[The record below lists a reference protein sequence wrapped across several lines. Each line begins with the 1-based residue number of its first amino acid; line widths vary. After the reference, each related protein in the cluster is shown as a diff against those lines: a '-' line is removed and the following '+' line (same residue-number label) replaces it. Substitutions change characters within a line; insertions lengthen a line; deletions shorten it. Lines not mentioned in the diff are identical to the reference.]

1 MDKIDLQQI
10 INNFPECLTNGEKL
24 KAILADT
31 YPKASRGVIYTISMI
46 ATSGIAKEIESSINI
61 DKMAIDKWLK
71 RLECNYCMS
80 GTTVENCLQLWVD
93 SFIQEERIPLSNK
106 KTSLELDNEEIVYN
120 IEFGLPEENFFVNLQ
135 QYIKY
140 CAHAIKNISKCKG
153 AAFHRLA
160 NQLHEYDLAIRSKR
174 IDSDGIS
181 ITYKIDEH
189 TSSDEPFQWENIHEE
204 INAIKTIANT
214 KTNNINCLIEQLLL
228 LAAQNKCTGATD
240 ALEETYLN
248 LYPYENYDEYDPY
261 DEPKIPWFD
270 ITNMSSDFNAFEDES
285 ELDLQNETTIDENI
299 EKAFAQ
305 KALGL
310 LRKTRD
316 YVFSDETSNIDIYYY
331 KNDEISNIANYYK
344 TLDEV
349 LGDVVYKKELSYIK
363 SLADQG
369 KPAMIELI
377 LDLYMKYL
385 PSDYFG
391 RLIEYG
397 EAGDYN
403 TQCKIAE
410 FYDSQYKTEHQQID
424 FDEAVKWYEFAVN
437 NKKKEVW
444 DSSIL
449 EKYKSFLEHVDK
461 QRYANKISE
470 LQECINNCIGE
481 YDYMLSRI

>member
-1 MDKIDLQQI
+1 MDQINLQQI
-10 INNFPECLTNGEKL
+10 ISDFPDCVTNGAKL
-24 KAILADT
+24 KAILHDK
-31 YPKASRGVIYTISMI
+31 YPNASKAIINVISII
-46 ATSGIAKEIESSINI
+46 ANSGIAQDIENSKDTSEL
-61 DKMAIDKWLK
+61 AIDKWLK
-71 RLECNYCMS
+71 KLEDDYCMS
-80 GTTVENCLQLWVD
+80 GTIVENCLQLWVD
-93 SFIQEERIPLSNK
+93 FFIQEERVPLSNK
-106 KTSLELDNEEIVYN
+106 KTSLELDNEEVIN
-120 IEFGLPEENFFVNLQ
+120 KIEFGLSEENFFVNLQ
-135 QYIKY
+135 KYIKY

-189 TSSDEPFQWENIHEE
+189 TWSDEPFQWENIHEE

-261 DEPKIPWFD
+261 DDPKIPWFD

-285 ELDLQNETTIDENI
+285 ELDLQNKTTIDENI

-305 KALGL
+305 KALEL
-310 LRKTRD
+310 LRDTRD
-316 YVFSDETSNIDIYYY
+316 YVFSDEASNINIYYY
-331 KNDEISNIANYYK
+331 KNDEISNIAKYYK
-344 TLDEV
+344 TLDEI

-363 SLADQG
+363 PLADQG
-369 KPAMIELI
+369 EPAMIELI

-385 PSDYFG
+385 PSNYFG
-391 RLIEYG
+391 RLMEYG

-410 FYDSQYKTEHQQID
+410 FYDSQYKTDHRQID
-424 FDEAVKWYEFAVN
+424 FDNAVKWYELAVN
-437 NKKKEVW
+437 NKKKDVC

-461 QRYANKISE
+461 QKYANKISE
-470 LQECINNCIGE
+470 LQDGISRCSWELV
-481 YDYMLSRI
+481 YMLGRI